1 MTDAVMELRQ
11 NTIPTKLLL
20 VSGIGLLIFI
30 ILPFVL
36 GDFQISLMAK
46 LLLFGSLAISL
57 DLVWGFTGILSF
69 AHGVFFTLGG
79 YAMAY
84 YLKLN
89 LSAAN
94 NTYGGELPDFMV
106 WNGLETLPWFIAP
119 LKYFPIAV
127 IAMIA
132 VPALFAFI
140 IGSFIFR
147 SKVSGVY
154 ITIIT
159 LAISSALTTFFVSLQ
174 AYTGG
179 TNGITDVSSLT
190 FFGTTIPLIGLYYII
205 LAFTALV
212 LGFSFWLTQS
222 NFGLILR
229 SINENEKRI
238 EYLGYDVARFK
249 IFIWT
254 LSAAMAGI
262 AGGLFVPLNKFISPV
277 YLAVAFGTQ
286 VVIWVAIGG
295 RGTLIGPLVAAIL
308 LGQVQNSAEKV
319 TQDWQLVVGI
329 LLLVVVLFIPN
340 GLMSL
345 LPKQLSLSELSKAG
359 PVARKSSPTSG
370 FVNAQVF
377 DWITPCLRISTRLV
391 QLLFGLGQTLL
402 RVPVNGV
409 LALRRGR
416 RSPSNFSPTRKRKRH

>member
-1 MTDAVMELRQ
+1 MSNVVMGYKQ
-11 NTIPTKLLL
+11 STFPKKLAA
-20 VSGIGLLIFI
+20 VSGIVLLVFV
-30 ILPFVL
+30 ILPFLV
-36 GDFQISLMAK
+36 GSFQLSLISK
-46 LLLFGSLAISL
+46 LLLFGTLAITL

-69 AHGVFFTLGG
+69 AHGIFFTLGG
-79 YAMAY
+79 YAAAY

-119 LKYFPIAV
+119 LKYFPVAFVAI
-127 IAMIA
+127 IG
-132 VPALFAFI
+132 VPALFAYI
-140 IGSFIFR
+140 TGSFMFR

-159 LAISSALTTFFVSLQ
+159 LALSSALTTFFVSQQ

-179 TNGITDVSSLT
+179 TNGITDVSKLSV
-190 FFGTTIPLIGLYYII
+190 FGIVIPPIGLYFLI
-205 LAFTALV
+205 LAYTVFVLV
-212 LGFSFWLTQS
+212 LSWWLTQS

-229 SINENEKRI
+229 SINENENRI
-238 EYLGYDVARFK
+238 AFLGYDVAQYK
-249 IFIWT
+249 IFVWT
-254 LSAAMAGI
+254 LSAALAGI
-262 AGGLFVPLNKFISPV
+262 AGGLFVPLNRFISPV

-295 RGTLIGPLVAAIL
+295 RGTLVGPLVAAML

-319 TQDWQLVVGI
+319 TQDWQLIVGV

-345 LPKQLSLSELSKAG
+345 LPKQFSLANLSKPKPLPAPDVAL
-359 PVARKSSPTSG
+359 PVTPEAMQPEPAQRSS
-370 FVNAQVF
+370 
-377 DWITPCLRISTRLV
+377 
-391 QLLFGLGQTLL
+391 
-402 RVPVNGV
+402 
-409 LALRRGR
+409 
-416 RSPSNFSPTRKRKRH
+416 